1 MSRKTD
7 LDNDFRRA
15 AYLLKNRINTAVDL
29 VKIWSYAG
37 PCSEECPSIEKIRKK

>member
-15 AYLLKNRINTAVDL
+15 AFLLKNRINTAVDL
-29 VKIWSYAG
+29 VRIWSYSG
-37 PCSEECPSIEKIRKK
+37 PCSEECPSIEKIKRK